1 MTLTLSEKK
10 LKQVPQMSG
19 GFHATK
25 NFAVLLNGQIHF
37 SSTNPVLTSTAGAN
51 ISSTEKGVL
60 YNGNVTWGI

>member
-1 MTLTLSEKK
+1 
-10 LKQVPQMSG
+10 MSG

-25 NFAVLLNGQIHF
+25 NFAVLLTGQIHF